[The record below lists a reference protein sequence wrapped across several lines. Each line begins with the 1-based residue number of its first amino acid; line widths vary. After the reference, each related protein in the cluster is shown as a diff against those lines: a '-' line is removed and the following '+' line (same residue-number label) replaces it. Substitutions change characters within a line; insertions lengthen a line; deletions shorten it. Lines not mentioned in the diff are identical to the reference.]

1 MTINFSD
8 AKVIAEGGEN
18 MYPKLRGRIVEK
30 YDTLR
35 NFAKELNVT
44 EATLSLK
51 LNGKSAL
58 KYDDI
63 ERFSELLDIPKEEYG
78 AYFFT
83 KKL

>member
-1 MTINFSD
+1 
-8 AKVIAEGGEN
+8 

-30 YDTLR
+30 YGTLR
-35 NFAKELNVT
+35 NFAKELNTT

-51 LNGKSAL
+51 LSGKTRFQ
-58 KYDDI
+58 YEDI
-63 ERFSELLDIPKEEYG
+63 ERFSKLLDIPKDEYG

>member
-1 MTINFSD
+1 MMF
-8 AKVIAEGGEN
+8 
-18 MYPKLRGRIVEK
+18 PKLRGRIVEK
-30 YDTLR
+30 YGTLR

-51 LNGKSAL
+51 MCGKSAF

-63 ERFSELLDIPKEEYG
+63 ERISELLDIPKEEYG